1 MNLSLLK
8 ELFMYNQ
15 YNPINILYGTSR
27 NKPNS
32 KFTTKKK
39 KKKKKSPILTP
50 IILKKIIQYSR
61 NTINVYYLISH

>member
-32 KFTTKKK
+32 KFTAEKRKEKKA
-39 KKKKKSPILTP
+39 
-50 IILKKIIQYSR
+50 QF
-61 NTINVYYLISH
+61 